1 MYMYLGNNMLSVTK
15 RESNTA
21 LCTIVVRQ
29 YCSESR
35 FENFFKNPS
44 NKTVAN
50 YVVYCEEQSSQ
61 HPESGQPF
69 FFLITFL

>member
-1 MYMYLGNNMLSVTK
+1 MHFRNDTLSVTK
-15 RESNTA
+15 RENNTA
-21 LCTIVVRQ
+21 LCTIVARE
-29 YCSESR
+29 YCTKSR